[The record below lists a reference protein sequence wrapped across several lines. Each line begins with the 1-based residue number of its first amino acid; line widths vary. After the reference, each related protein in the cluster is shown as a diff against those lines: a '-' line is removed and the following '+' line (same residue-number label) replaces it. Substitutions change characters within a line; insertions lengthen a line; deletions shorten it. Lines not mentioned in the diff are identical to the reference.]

1 VADGLAG
8 GLTISVGVGTGGI
21 VRIGGAEVLVL
32 TAGTGDSGAGLP
44 GTRLRGTADAP
55 VDGLAGCDANS
66 TAVTGREV
74 DPRAGAAPRPP
85 APIGAEAVGGFVI
98 GAPSVQP
105 TVTANGRQ
113 RATMPKKMDLGESR
127 TE

>member
-1 VADGLAG
+1 MP
-8 GLTISVGVGTGGI
+8 ISVGVGTGGM
-21 VRIGGAEVLVL
+21 VRTGGADVLAL
-32 TAGTGDSGAGLP
+32 TAGAGDSGTGLP
-44 GTRLRGTADAP
+44 GTRPRASADAP
-55 VDGLAGCDANS
+55 AEALAGCDANS

-85 APIGAEAVGGFVI
+85 APIGAAAVDEFVN

-105 TVTANGRQ
+105 TVTANGRP

-127 TE
+127 TD

>member
-8 GLTISVGVGTGGI
+8 GIPISVGVGTGGI
-21 VRIGGAEVLVL
+21 VRIGGADVLVL
-32 TAGTGDSGAGLP
+32 TTGAADSGTGLP
-44 GTRLRGTADAP
+44 GTGPRGIADASA
-55 VDGLAGCDANS
+55 DALAGCDANS

-85 APIGAEAVGGFVI
+85 APIGPVAVDGFVI

-105 TVTANGRQ
+105 TVTAKGRP

-127 TE
+127 TP